1 MKKNKN
7 KKPYFSI
14 SYIFMLLI
22 RIVKG
27 KVKSIKEIIMIKISR
42 ISSPL
47 KDKVKNLETCS
58 QLDGDGVF
66 EGKYN
71 TSGSILIRN
80 KFIGELSADQI
91 IVDEK
96 GIIEGTIKSTE
107 LIVSGNVS
115 GKINS
120 DSIVIMENGAISG
133 DIVYKQIAVFEGGVI
148 NVAGMKQV
156 EQKEEKVVEIIQKV
170 AD

>member
-1 MKKNKN
+1 
-7 KKPYFSI
+7 
-14 SYIFMLLI
+14 
-22 RIVKG
+22 
-27 KVKSIKEIIMIKISR
+27 MIKISR

-66 EGKYN
+66 EGKYI

-80 KFIGELSADQI
+80 KFLGELSADQI

-96 GIIEGTIKSTE
+96 GQIEGTVKSSE
-107 LIVSGNVS
+107 LIVSGNVD
-115 GKINS
+115 GKINC
-120 DSIVIMENGAISG
+120 DSIVVMENGILSG
-133 DIVYKQIAVFEGGVI
+133 EIIYKQIAVFEGGII
-148 NVAGMKQV
+148 NVAGMKQADA
-156 EQKEEKVVEIIQKV
+156 KTDKVVDIMQKV

>member
-1 MKKNKN
+1 
-7 KKPYFSI
+7 
-14 SYIFMLLI
+14 MLLLL
-22 RIVKG
+22 IVKG
-27 KVKSIKEIIMIKISR
+27 KIKFNFKEFIMIKISR

-80 KFIGELSADQI
+80 KFLGELSADQI

-96 GIIEGTIKSTE
+96 GIIEGTIKSSE
-107 LIVSGNVS
+107 LIVSGNVN

-120 DSIVIMENGAISG
+120 DSIVIMENGSISG
-133 DIVYKQIAVFEGGVI
+133 EIVYKQIAVFEGGII
-148 NVAGMKQV
+148 NVAGMKQA
-156 EQKEEKVVEIIQKV
+156 EKKEEKIIEIMHKV

>member
-1 MKKNKN
+1 
-7 KKPYFSI
+7 
-14 SYIFMLLI
+14 
-22 RIVKG
+22 
-27 KVKSIKEIIMIKISR
+27 MIKISR

-80 KFIGELSADQI
+80 KFIGEISADQI
-91 IVDEK
+91 IVDEN
-96 GIIEGTIKSTE
+96 GQIEGNVKASE
-107 LIVSGNVS
+107 LIVSGNVN

-120 DSIVIMENGAISG
+120 GSIVVMENGKLSG
-133 DIVYKQIAVFEGGVI
+133 DIIYKQIAVFEGGII
-148 NVAGMKQV
+148 NVAGMKQ
-156 EQKEEKVVEIIQKV
+156 EQIKSDKVIEISQKV
-170 AD
+170 WD

>member
-1 MKKNKN
+1 
-7 KKPYFSI
+7 
-14 SYIFMLLI
+14 
-22 RIVKG
+22 
-27 KVKSIKEIIMIKISR
+27 MIKISR

-58 QLDGDGVF
+58 QLDGDGIF

-91 IVDEK
+91 IVDENGK
-96 GIIEGTIKSTE
+96 IEGTIKSSE
-107 LIVSGNVS
+107 LIVSGNVN

-120 DSIVIMENGAISG
+120 DSIVVMENGTLSG
-133 DIVYKQIAVFEGGVI
+133 DIIYKQIAVFEGGII
-148 NVAGMKQV
+148 NVEGMKQAGP
-156 EQKEEKVVEIIQKV
+156 ETDKVVEITKKL

>member
-1 MKKNKN
+1 MQKNKN

-71 TSGSILIRN
+71 TSGSILI
-80 KFIGELSADQI
+80 LS
-91 IVDEK
+91 
-96 GIIEGTIKSTE
+96 
-107 LIVSGNVS
+107 LIH
-115 GKINS
+115 I
-120 DSIVIMENGAISG
+120 
-133 DIVYKQIAVFEGGVI
+133 
-148 NVAGMKQV
+148 
-156 EQKEEKVVEIIQKV
+156 
-170 AD
+170 

>member
-1 MKKNKN
+1 
-7 KKPYFSI
+7 
-14 SYIFMLLI
+14 
-22 RIVKG
+22 
-27 KVKSIKEIIMIKISR
+27 MIKISR

-58 QLDGDGVF
+58 QLDGDGVC
-66 EGKYN
+66 EGKQN

-133 DIVYKQIAVFEGGVI
+133 DIVYRQIAVFEGGVI
-148 NVAGMKQV
+148 NVAGMKQA
-156 EQKEEKVVEIIQKV
+156 EQKEEKVVEIMHKV
-170 AD
+170 ADQSLKF

>member
-1 MKKNKN
+1 
-7 KKPYFSI
+7 
-14 SYIFMLLI
+14 
-22 RIVKG
+22 
-27 KVKSIKEIIMIKISR
+27 MIKISR

-80 KFIGELSADQI
+80 KFIGEISADQI
-91 IVDEK
+91 IVDEN
-96 GIIEGTIKSTE
+96 GQIEGNVKASE
-107 LIVSGNVS
+107 LIVSGNVN

-120 DSIVIMENGAISG
+120 GSIIVMENGKLSG
-133 DIVYKQIAVFEGGVI
+133 DIIYKQIAVFEGGII
-148 NVAGMKQV
+148 NVAGMKQ
-156 EQKEEKVVEIIQKV
+156 EQIKSDKVIEISQKV
-170 AD
+170 GD

>member
-1 MKKNKN
+1 
-7 KKPYFSI
+7 
-14 SYIFMLLI
+14 
-22 RIVKG
+22 
-27 KVKSIKEIIMIKISR
+27 MIKISR

-66 EGKYN
+66 EGKYK

-96 GIIEGTIKSTE
+96 GVIEGSIKSSE

-120 DSIVIMENGAISG
+120 DNIVIMESG
-133 DIVYKQIAVFEGGVI
+133 VLSGEILYKQIAVFEGGVI
-148 NVAGMKQV
+148 NVAGMKQMDNK
-156 EQKEEKVVEIIQKV
+156 KEKIVEILPKV
-170 AD
+170 AE

>member
-1 MKKNKN
+1 
-7 KKPYFSI
+7 
-14 SYIFMLLI
+14 MLLLL
-22 RIVKG
+22 IVKG
-27 KVKSIKEIIMIKISR
+27 KMYNNFRELIMIKISR

-80 KFIGELSADQI
+80 KFLGEMSADQI

-96 GIIEGTIKSTE
+96 GIIEGTIKSSE
-107 LIVSGNVS
+107 LIVSGNVN

-133 DIVYKQIAVFEGGVI
+133 EIVYKQIAVFEGGII
-148 NVAGMKQV
+148 NVAGMKQA
-156 EQKEEKVVEIIQKV
+156 EKKEEKVIEIMHKV

>member
-1 MKKNKN
+1 
-7 KKPYFSI
+7 
-14 SYIFMLLI
+14 
-22 RIVKG
+22 
-27 KVKSIKEIIMIKISR
+27 MIKISR

-80 KFIGELSADQI
+80 KFLGELSADQI

-96 GIIEGTIKSTE
+96 GQIEGSIKSSE
-107 LIVSGNVS
+107 LIVSGNVD
-115 GKINS
+115 GKINC
-120 DSIVIMENGAISG
+120 DSIVVMENGILSG
-133 DIVYKQIAVFEGGVI
+133 EIVYKQIAVFEGGII
-148 NVAGMKQV
+148 NVAGMRQEDAKTDKIV
-156 EQKEEKVVEIIQKV
+156 DIMQKV

>member
-1 MKKNKN
+1 
-7 KKPYFSI
+7 
-14 SYIFMLLI
+14 MLLLL
-22 RIVKG
+22 IVRG
-27 KVKSIKEIIMIKISR
+27 KIKFNIKEFIMIKISR

-96 GIIEGTIKSTE
+96 GIIEGTIKSSE
-107 LIVSGNVS
+107 LIVSGNVN

-133 DIVYKQIAVFEGGVI
+133 EIVYKQIAVFEGGII
-148 NVAGMKQV
+148 NVAGMKQA
-156 EQKEEKVVEIIQKV
+156 EKKEEKVIEIMHKV